1 MLRNPNVLLL
11 CSDETRALALRE
23 ILSEHAVLTPAG
35 NLSELTVLLE
45 SSCYDALFCAWSFH
59 RGTWNDALLEAR
71 RLHPD
76 LPVIIFSSTAGEQE
90 WLRVLEAGGF
100 DLLAPPYQERAVLSA
115 LEQATASYEA
125 RLLRY
130 Q

>member
-1 MLRNPNVLLL
+1 MLRHPNVLLL
-11 CSDETRALALRE
+11 CSDETRVPALRE
-23 ILSEHAVLTPAG
+23 ILTTHAVLTPARD
-35 NLSELTVLLE
+35 LPELKILLE

-59 RGTWNDALLEAR
+59 RGSWNDALLEVR
-71 RLHPD
+71 RIHPD

-90 WLRVLEAGGF
+90 WARVLEAGGF

-125 RLLRY
+125 RLLRSR
-130 Q
+130 

>member
-11 CSDETRALALRE
+11 CSDAKQAVVLRE

-35 NLSELTVLLE
+35 NLSELTALLE
-45 SSCYDALFCAWSFH
+45 SSFYDAVFCAWSFH
-59 RGTWNDALLEAR
+59 RGNWNDALLEAR

-76 LPVIIFSSTAGEQE
+76 LPVIIFSSTAGEEE
-90 WLRVLEAGGF
+90 WTRVLEAGAF
-100 DLLAPPYQERAVLSA
+100 DLLAPPYQKRAVLSA

-130 Q
+130 K